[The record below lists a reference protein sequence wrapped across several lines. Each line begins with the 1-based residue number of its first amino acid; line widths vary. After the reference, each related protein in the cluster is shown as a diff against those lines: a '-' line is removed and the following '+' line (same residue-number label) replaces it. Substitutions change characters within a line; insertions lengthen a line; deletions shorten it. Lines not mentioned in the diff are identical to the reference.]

1 MEHFKVSIYSSPLS
15 SSVLCLLIPFCC
27 HWKNGCLLPDS
38 ASAFAKKWLGG
49 GAPVPYPRSL
59 FLALAAPLPSVGF
72 SLPRWVVARAVAVRW
87 HTKKLLPRLLR
98 SLLVLLSLSR

>member
-1 MEHFKVSIYSSPLS
+1 M
-15 SSVLCLLIPFCC
+15 LCLLIPFCC

-87 HTKKLLPRLLR
+87 LVAHKEVAP
-98 SLLVLLSLSR
+98 SLAPVSSGITQPQQIET